1 MCNIAIKI
9 EFKYGK
15 CGQNYFLI
23 AAQSN
28 RSLCFFME
36 TTHTLQLTSFK
47 AFQEP
52 TKQET
57 TNQEPSQAYLETET
71 SQSLPGDIPQEQ
83 WQGGCTHIARS

>member
-28 RSLCFFME
+28 RSLCFYMK
-36 TTHTLQLTSFK
+36 TTHTLQLTTFK
-47 AFQEP
+47 AGQP
-52 TKQET
+52 TKQE
-57 TNQEPSQAYLETET
+57 PFKAYLETET